1 MQAIAMDARKVH
13 RPIGEAM
20 NLFQRQPLAVEPS
33 DDRPPARRA
42 EVEGEV
48 VAGVG
53 QGIPWTGD

>member
-1 MQAIAMDARKVH
+1 MQAIAADAGKVH

-20 NLFQRQPLAVEPS
+20 NLFECQPLAVEPS

-48 VAGVG
+48 VVCVGHGVSLG
-53 QGIPWTGD
+53 VW